1 MTIRVN
7 VFVRRVIGW
16 MYRINVKVS
25 INIKIRKNVK
35 VRIWG
40 FYSIVSFL
48 FGKLSNVFIDLY
60 FVGVSIKNSINFLK
74 RKLLVIK

>member
-1 MTIRVN
+1 MRIRVN

-25 INIKIRKNVK
+25 INIKIRKNVM
-35 VRIWG
+35 VRIGG